1 MSVPCPTLDS
11 LIELGFERWQ
21 GQRRTRSSGDGADVW
36 LFGMHGLREPAPG
49 TDAVVY
55 PFSNFDLFCTRTM
68 NRFFRMAVRV
78 HGVINTGIEV
88 TEIDSEIPGH
98 LESPLEAAAW
108 VSYAL
113 KSYKRELGP
122 LPDWFVTREENWELI
137 PFVAEQRTYRARP
150 HCRIDRDYAR
160 PLRRKLQEDIS
171 WLEGEAEATCSFDG
185 RVLSINFDGRV
196 YEVVARGDRWPSSFR
211 VVVSPETK
219 LPARFQ
225 FTEVDVSVFN
235 GYLSFG
241 GLSLGPCVA
250 VS

>member
-1 MSVPCPTLDS
+1 MNVSCPTLDS

-21 GQRRTRSSGDGADVW
+21 GQRRTRNSGDGADVR

-68 NRFFRMAVRV
+68 NRFATLAVRI
-78 HGVINTGIEV
+78 HGVINTGTEI
-88 TEIDSEIPGH
+88 TEIDSEIPGN

-108 VSYAL
+108 VSYAI
-113 KSYKRELGP
+113 KSDKRDLGP
-122 LPDWFVTREENWELI
+122 LPDWFVKGEENWELI
-137 PFVAEQRTYRARP
+137 PFVAEQRAYRARP
-150 HCRIDRDYAR
+150 HCDIDRDYAR
-160 PLRRKLQEDIS
+160 PLRRKLQEEIL
-171 WLEGEAEATCSFDG
+171 WLEGEAEMTLSFDG

-196 YEVVARGDRWPSSFR
+196 HEVVARGDRWSSSFR
-211 VVVSPETK
+211 VLASPETK
-219 LPARFQ
+219 LPARFKR
-225 FTEVDVSVFN
+225 TRVDVSVFN

-241 GLSLGPCVA
+241 GLRLGQCEA

>member
-78 HGVINTGIEV
+78 HGVINTGIEIS
-88 TEIDSEIPGH
+88 EIDSEIPGN

-113 KSYKRELGP
+113 KSDKRDIGP
-122 LPDWFVTREENWELI
+122 LPDWFVKGEENWELI
-137 PFVAEQRTYRARP
+137 PFVADQRAFRARP
-150 HCRIDRDYAR
+150 HCEIDRDYAR
-160 PLRRKLQEDIS
+160 PLRRKLQEEIP
-171 WLEGEAEATCSFDG
+171 WLEGEAEMTLSFDG
-185 RVLSINFDGRV
+185 RVLSIEFGRRV
-196 YEVVARGDRWPSSFR
+196 HEVVARGDPWPSSFR
-211 VVVSPETK
+211 VLVSPETE
-219 LPARFQ
+219 LSARFMH
-225 FTEVDVSVFN
+225 EGVEVSVYA

-241 GLSLGPCVA
+241 SNRLGPCEA